1 MGSGARLALVGLGV
15 GLVVAVLLTRLMIGL
30 LYGVPPADPVT
41 FLAVS
46 ALLGTTALVACYV
59 PARRAMR
66 VNPVDVLRLD

>member
-1 MGSGARLALVGLGV
+1 
-15 GLVVAVLLTRLMIGL
+15 
-30 LYGVPPADPVT
+30 VT

-66 VNPVDVLRLD
+66 VNPVDVLRHE